1 MKIICIFAENLFAF
15 HYHNEVDNEYNRLME
30 LWTDVTYLRNY
41 ATKNNIDNIYG
52 FINEILE
59 NAEQIQD
66 LLENISKIQE
76 SYSIYFQPL
85 QNSERN
91 KLLALQKGK
100 IKRNRLRYYAIK
112 LDENCFVI
120 TGGAIKMSQTM
131 QEHPDTERELRKLKR
146 ARAYLNKNGVF
157 DEDSF
162 YELFIEQQ

>member
-41 ATKNNIDNIYG
+41 AAKNNIDNIYG

-91 KLLALQKGK
+91 KL
-100 IKRNRLRYYAIK
+100 YYK
-112 LDENCFVI
+112 HWD
-120 TGGAIKMSQTM
+120 K
-131 QEHPDTERELRKLKR
+131 
-146 ARAYLNKNGVF
+146 Y
-157 DEDSF
+157 
-162 YELFIEQQ
+162 

>member
-91 KLLALQKGK
+91 KLLALQKVK
-100 IKRNRLRYYAIK
+100 
-112 LDENCFVI
+112 
-120 TGGAIKMSQTM
+120 
-131 QEHPDTERELRKLKR
+131 
-146 ARAYLNKNGVF
+146 
-157 DEDSF
+157 
-162 YELFIEQQ
+162 